1 MEKKS
6 EKKLKTFH
14 PTCSFLTNQTRGQVT
29 IFIILAIVII
39 GGAVVFYSF
48 RDSIVWEK
56 MPVSIEPVYNNFL
69 SCLEGKVLT
78 GINIL
83 ESQAGYIYL
92 PDFESGSRYMPFS
105 SQLNFLGN
113 PVPYWYYVSGNNI
126 QKEQVPSKKEMESQL
141 EDFIEE
147 KINKCV
153 FEEYYEQGFEI
164 NQGVPEASVSIME
177 ERVDVSLEME
187 MGFEKGEESVVVKNH
202 DVEINSKLGMLYDSA
217 IEIYKKEQKDLFLE
231 NYAVDILRLYA
242 PVDGVEL
249 TCSPLTWNADE
260 VFDELQEAIE
270 ANTLSLKTKGGDYS
284 LSKEE
289 NKYFVADV
297 SVNGEVRFIN
307 SKNWPNSFEVVPA
320 EGNVLI
326 SKPVGNQPG
335 LGVLGF
341 CYVPYHFV
349 YNVRYPVLVQVQE
362 GEEIFQFPVAVVI
375 QGNQP
380 RESLSVSA
388 VEIGVPE
395 LCKYK
400 NTLVDVNVYDTK
412 LNSVEAEISYD
423 CLGVICDIGETDS
436 GNLAGAFPQCVNG
449 YVRAKAEGFAEG
461 KYLYSTTE
469 TGSVDIILDKLY
481 KLDVNL
487 NKGDN
492 AVISFVSNEVSKTIV
507 YPEQKNV
514 ELSEGQYEISVYVY
528 KNSSLK
534 LAETTHE
541 QCVEVP
547 QSGLGGLFGLT
558 KKECF
563 EVKMPAQIISNALS
577 GGGKENYY
585 ILESEL
591 SSSKIIEI
599 NAESLPTPKSIE
611 ELQNNYIL
619 FEEMGLDVRF
629 K

>member
-1 MEKKS
+1 MEKRKA
-6 EKKLKTFH
+6 
-14 PTCSFLTNQTRGQVT
+14 QVT
-29 IFIILAIVII
+29 IFIIIAIVIV

-48 RDSIVWEK
+48 RDSIVGEK
-56 MPVSIEPVYNNFL
+56 IPVSVEPVYNNFL

-78 GINIL
+78 GIDIL
-83 ESQAGYIYL
+83 ESQAGWISL
-92 PDFESGSRYMPFS
+92 PDFEPGSRYMPFS

-126 QKEQVPSKKEMESQL
+126 QKEQVPSKKEMEKQL

-153 FEEYYEQGFEI
+153 FDEYYEQGFEI
-164 NQGVPEASVSIME
+164 NQGLAEARVSIRE

-187 MGFEKGEESVVVKNH
+187 MSFEKGEDSFVVKNH
-202 DVEINSKLGMLYDSA
+202 ELEVDSKLGMLYDSA
-217 IEIYKKEQKDLFLE
+217 IEIYEKEQKDLFLE
-231 NYAVDILRLYA
+231 NYAVDSLRLYA

-260 VFDELQEAIE
+260 IFDELQEAIE
-270 ANTLSLKTKGGDYS
+270 ANTLALKTKGGDYS
-284 LSKEE
+284 LRKEE

-297 SVNGEVRFIN
+297 SVDGDVRFVN
-307 SKNWPNSFEVVPA
+307 SKNWPSSFEVVPSD
-320 EGNVLI
+320 GSVLI

-335 LGVLGF
+335 LGILGF

-349 YNVRYPVLVQVQE
+349 YNVRYPVLIQIQE
-362 GEEIFQFPVAVVI
+362 GKEIFQFPVAVVI
-375 QGNQP
+375 QGNKP
-380 RESLSVSA
+380 RKALSVSA

-423 CLGVICDIGETDS
+423 CLGVICDIGETES
-436 GNLAGAFPQCVNG
+436 GSLAGEFPQCVNG
-449 YVRAKAEGFAEG
+449 YVRAKAEGFEEG

-469 TGSVDIILDKLY
+469 TGGVDIILDKLY

-487 NKGDN
+487 NKGGN
-492 AVISFVSNEVSKTIV
+492 AIISFVSDEVSKTIV
-507 YPEQKNV
+507 YPEQKSV

-534 LAETTHE
+534 LVETTHE

-558 KKECF
+558 RKECF

-591 SSSKIIEI
+591 AGANVIEI
-599 NAESLPTPKSIE
+599 NAASLPTPKSIE

-619 FEEMGLDVRF
+619 FEDMGLDVRF

>member
-1 MEKKS
+1 MEK
-6 EKKLKTFH
+6 
-14 PTCSFLTNQTRGQVT
+14 TRGQVT
-29 IFIILAIVII
+29 IFIILAIVIV

-48 RDSIVWEK
+48 RDSIAGEK
-56 MPVSIEPVYNNFL
+56 IPVSIEPVYNNFL

-78 GINIL
+78 GIDIL
-83 ESQAGYIYL
+83 ESQAGWISL
-92 PDFESGSRYMPFS
+92 PDFETGSRYMPFS

-126 QKEQVPSKKEMESQL
+126 QKEQVPSKKEMERQL

-153 FEEYYEQGFEI
+153 FDEYYEQGFEI
-164 NQGVPEASVSIME
+164 NQGVPEARVNIRE
-177 ERVDVSLEME
+177 NRVDVSLVME
-187 MGFEKGEESVVVKNH
+187 MGFEKGEDSFVVKNH
-202 DVEINSKLGMLYDSA
+202 DVEVDSKLGMLYDSA
-217 IEIYKKEQKDLFLE
+217 IEIYKKEQEDLFLE
-231 NYAVDILRLYA
+231 NYAVDSLRLYA

-260 VFDELQEAIE
+260 IFDELQEAIE
-270 ANTLSLKTKGGDYS
+270 ANTLALKTKGGDYS
-284 LSKEE
+284 LRKEE

-297 SVNGEVRFIN
+297 SVDGDVRFIN
-307 SKNWPNSFEVVPA
+307 SKTWPSSFEVVPS
-320 EGNVLI
+320 EESVLI

-375 QGNQP
+375 QGNKP
-380 RESLSVSA
+380 REALSASA

-400 NTLVDVNVYDTK
+400 NTLVEVNVYDTK

-423 CLGVICDIGETDS
+423 CLGVICDIGKTES
-436 GNLAGAFPQCVNG
+436 GSLAGEFPQCVNG
-449 YVRAKAEGFAEG
+449 YVRAKAEGFEEA

-469 TGSVDIILDKLY
+469 TGSVDIVLDKLY

-487 NKGDN
+487 NKGGN
-492 AVISFVSNEVSKTIV
+492 AIISFVSDEVSKTIV

-591 SSSKIIEI
+591 ADSKVIEI
-599 NAESLPTPKSIE
+599 NAASLPTPKSIE

-619 FEEMGLDVRF
+619 FEDMGLDIQF